1 MNEEKDFYF
10 GPFRLDVANEC
21 IRQGK
26 REIRLQPK
34 AFALLRFLVEHP
46 GRLVTK
52 DTLLDNIWPNVHVSD
67 SVLSVYVRR
76 IREALGDNPNNPRFI
91 ETAHRR
97 GYRFIAPITTG
108 PRPESRETPRGGKAS
123 AKPIIGEP
131 ATIIGSQPL
140 VGREKEMSFLQ
151 ERLNAAVQGQGS
163 VVFITGQA
171 GIGKTRLGREVRDRA
186 VGMGC
191 QWLEGRYEAVSQP
204 YQAWT
209 EITRSYLHQSG
220 ASLQSVVGPY
230 AVHLAKIVPE
240 VGGGLESTSPVVR
253 ADPAGE
259 RFRLFEGLTEFFIH
273 VSREAPLV
281 LFVDDLHWAPSIE
294 VVQHL
299 ARNIGNQR
307 VLTIGAYRDDE
318 LKDNPGLSRTVLA
331 MNRQRLFHP
340 LTLSPLEQKE
350 VAQLVSQRVDGTTNS
365 QLIDVVFHKTEGNPF
380 FVEEMVRYLQ
390 ERKAIVQTETGWR
403 LTEAASI
410 ETPESVKALIQEH
423 LERLDQ
429 NAQELLQTASVIGRD
444 FPLGLLRELVD
455 QGEDRLI
462 QGMDQSAKAGLV
474 LRKRVPGEEVY
485 SFTHDLMQEALYES
499 VGPASRTRYHLRTGQ
514 AMEKLYAARL
524 EGWYDALAYHFLEGN
539 DLQKAVEYSVRAGER
554 ASAIY
559 TWGRANSHF
568 QTALELLEKL
578 DAEPRQ
584 QAEVLEKLALAAML
598 SGRGKEAL
606 GHWEKALSTYET
618 LGDDKKAGA
627 IHLQLA
633 QQYLSKAVG
642 TRDAEKGYTHA
653 GKAVTLLEPK
663 GDSVELAQAYARVG
677 HIAAHRNE
685 PLSAGL
691 TPLEKGLA
699 LAQRLGD
706 TAGVGEA
713 AASLGHVLVY
723 HAGTMNRGLE
733 LAHEGYEAA
742 KRSGDKVL
750 LADAVLRV
758 SESYLTLRDTD
769 GALHWAEEA
778 VEVSSQSGVLFSQIQ
793 SSLLLGWASI
803 LQGDTARAVLGL
815 ETAQQTAKK
824 AGVELTQISRPN
836 LFALAIVP
844 FFLGDW
850 DKAESGLLK
859 CIESSQQVFPVLIAW
874 LSGWLCLERGDLV
887 RAKEHVREAVTLCE
901 TRGEKTLE
909 VTPLTLSAEI
919 ASKGGDLDEAAAH
932 LSQARKIM
940 SKPQEWRG
948 LAAEVHLSDGI
959 LATCEKRWQEAL
971 DAFQKAVEVNRQYRL
986 PYYEARSLF
995 EWGQMHISRNST
1007 GDRERGLQLLGESLD
1022 IFQRIQA
1029 KKMVE
1034 KVLARKQVLES

>member
-1 MNEEKDFYF
+1 
-10 GPFRLDVANEC
+10 L
-21 IRQGK
+21 
-26 REIRLQPK
+26 
-34 AFALLRFLVEHP
+34 
-46 GRLVTK
+46 
-52 DTLLDNIWPNVHVSD
+52 
-67 SVLSVYVRR
+67 
-76 IREALGDNPNNPRFI
+76 
-91 ETAHRR
+91 
-97 GYRFIAPITTG
+97 
-108 PRPESRETPRGGKAS
+108 
-123 AKPIIGEP
+123 
-131 ATIIGSQPL
+131 
-140 VGREKEMSFLQ
+140 
-151 ERLNAAVQGQGS
+151 
-163 VVFITGQA
+163 
-171 GIGKTRLGREVRDRA
+171 TRLEQGV
-186 VGMGC
+186 
-191 QWLEGRYEAVSQP
+191 W
-204 YQAWT
+204 
-209 EITRSYLHQSG
+209 
-220 ASLQSVVGPY
+220 ASS
-230 AVHLAKIVPE
+230 
-240 VGGGLESTSPVVR
+240 
-253 ADPAGE
+253 
-259 RFRLFEGLTEFFIH
+259 
-273 VSREAPLV
+273 
-281 LFVDDLHWAPSIE
+281 
-294 VVQHL
+294 
-299 ARNIGNQR
+299 
-307 VLTIGAYRDDE
+307 
-318 LKDNPGLSRTVLA
+318 
-331 MNRQRLFHP
+331 
-340 LTLSPLEQKE
+340 
-350 VAQLVSQRVDGTTNS
+350 
-365 QLIDVVFHKTEGNPF
+365 EGNPF
-380 FVEEMVRYLQ
+380 IVVETMRALQ
-390 ERKAIVQTETGWR
+390 EGDGLEIQSSVP
-403 LTEAASI
+403 L
-410 ETPESVKALIQEH
+410 PERVRVVVAH
-423 LERLDQ
+423 RLERLSDRAKQ
-429 NAQELLQTASVIGRD
+429 LVAVAAIIGREFD
-444 FPLGLLRELVD
+444 YIVLQRAAALGEREAAEGVEELVRRRVLHGV
-455 QGEDRLI
+455 GERFD
-462 QGMDQSAKAGLV
+462 
-474 LRKRVPGEEVY
+474 
-485 SFTHDLMQEALYES
+485 FTHDRIRDVAYDQILSPRRKLLHGLVAK
-499 VGPASRTRYHLRTGQ
+499 
-514 AMEKLYAARL
+514 AMEELYAARL

-568 QTALELLEKL
+568 QTAFELLEKL

-618 LGDDKKAGA
+618 LGDANKAA
-627 IHLQLA
+627 TIHLQLA
-633 QQYLSKAVG
+633 QQYQPQAVG
-642 TRDAEKGYTHA
+642 TRDPERGYTHA

-663 GDSVELAQAYARVG
+663 GDSVELALAYTRVG
-677 HIAAHRNE
+677 FIAAHRNE

-706 TAGVGEA
+706 TARVGEA
-713 AASLGHVLVY
+713 AASLGHVLLY
-723 HAGTMNRGLE
+723 HVGAINRGLE
-733 LAHEGYEAA
+733 LTHEGYEAA

-778 VEVSSQSGVLFSQIQ
+778 AKVCTQSGVLLSQIQ
-793 SSLLLGWASI
+793 SSLLLGWVSV

-836 LFALAIVP
+836 LFALAMVP

-850 DKAESGLLK
+850 EKTESGLLK
-859 CIESSQQVFPVLIAW
+859 CIESRALVFPIQTAC

-971 DAFQKAVEVNRQYRL
+971 DAFQTAVEVNRQYRL